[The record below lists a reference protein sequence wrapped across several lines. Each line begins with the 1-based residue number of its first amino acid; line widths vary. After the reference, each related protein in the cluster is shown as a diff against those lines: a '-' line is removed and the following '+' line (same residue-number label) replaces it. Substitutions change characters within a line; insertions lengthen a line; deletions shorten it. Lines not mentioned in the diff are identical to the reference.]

1 MIERKYIAFD
11 LRKYESEEAM
21 WKDISTMTKI
31 LIKQDYEVLIKYE
44 DCDVYI
50 LEYAYNDSITGY
62 GADRY
67 KLVTQEEEEK
77 IDFERTQSKSKEG
90 EDEEEL

>member
-11 LRKYESEEAM
+11 LQKYDSEEAM
-21 WKDISTMTKI
+21 WKDISMMSRI
-31 LIKQDYEVLIKYE
+31 LVKQDYEVLIKYE

-50 LEYAYNDSITGY
+50 LEYAYNESLTGY
-62 GADRY
+62 GAERY

-77 IDFERTQSKSKEG
+77 IDFERIQPKSKEG